1 MKTLF
6 KYVSKEF
13 ILPFFIGLVGF
24 IIFASVE
31 LLYQL
36 SDIIVQNHVSF
47 WSLLVLIYYNLPQFV
62 VMGIPVGVL
71 LAIFWE
77 ISNFSSR
84 RELMAFQVHGI
95 NLKKFVIP
103 FLAIGVVLSLGTYL
117 IQDFV
122 VPNYNQKA
130 SDYLANA
137 VWHTGLPHI
146 RTNTLFKA
154 GDSYFYVEKYDP
166 NTEKFNGVLIYKI
179 SGKDFTVTYAK
190 NAYLQK
196 GNWFLKDGRIY
207 TLKNGIMTFDMS
219 FNTMKLKI
227 TQDIV
232 KFIRSQKTASS
243 MSSRELR
250 NRIKLFKKLGL
261 DPRVYIVELN
271 SRFANSI
278 APLIIAFLGVPFS
291 LFFGMKSKSWGVIV
305 TFVLVVLYQGSGAW
319 LSAMGK
325 SGMYPA
331 AMSAWT
337 PDILFALLGSAFFLL
352 LDSKF
357 MFKIKEV
364 LVKIMPIFIVI
375 FIVGVSFKGFSAQF
389 TINAS
394 SLQIISST
402 KVVYSGNVK
411 VVGGGYTIESSTLKI
426 LFDAYGHAKWAI
438 FEGNVVFI
446 EGKKKITA
454 SKLRVE
460 LQGYEA
466 LLSDI
471 HGVEK
476 VKNAKGV
483 KKNVYFYGKHS
494 TYDTQTGTSVI
505 TPGYIT
511 TCDFSPPH
519 YKIEASKIYF
529 VPGDHMVAYNVVMYI
544 FGLPVLYLPEYY
556 YSLAGGEQ
564 PMKVTVNHS
573 ASKGWYTAVK
583 FNFSPLENFNASV
596 FFSSYQKGPS
606 SQNFSLNAKLKNI
619 PFSLSYTKTEDGGKV
634 SSESLNLSTS
644 GKFLGYS
651 SAFSYSENILS
662 ESRNSAFSLSGP
674 FSKGTLAMKLLQSV
688 ANGVQNYEL
697 PFSVKGFKANFGKIK
712 TGLELDGK
720 GIFALPSKRFS
731 LSTSAQ
737 GNFSMPCSFL
747 TLKSIGG
754 NYKGGLSFASNSP
767 LSYSA
772 FVDAGYAFKSFG
784 FDFVGAKLNFSYS
797 AKTGFEKNSNN
808 AELSSRFAGILKTSL
823 SDNIF
828 GLKVS
833 AAHTL
838 VGVTGKNVALFDT
851 HSFENKI
858 DFSLAYDFPII
869 PLNANAKFSYDF
881 NNFSNPWS
889 NIALTTS
896 SQFNLLGVS
905 NILKTTTVLY
915 HTLKPVNTKYVWTSK
930 WRGIS
935 YNANTLYDYSSKKF
949 SDISNK
955 LTASLGTFLFLS
967 NFKISSN
974 FVLSSEN
981 FSLSNLN
988 FKASGNIPAFGMGVS
1003 SNGAFSSGKFQS
1015 LNLNFSKSLRC
1026 LGLKGSISISPSENF
1041 KISSMSL
1048 TLYITAFPEKYISV
1062 DPIKGSFG
1070 FSFF

>member
-36 SDIIVQNHVSF
+36 SDIIVRNHVSF

-103 FLAIGVVLSLGTYL
+103 FLVIGVVLSFGAYF

-130 SDYLANA
+130 TDYITNA
-137 VWHTGLPHI
+137 VWHTSLPSV

-154 GDSYFYVEKYDP
+154 GDSYFYVERYDP
-166 NTEKFNGVLIYKI
+166 NTEKFDGVLIYKI
-179 SGKDFTVTYAK
+179 TGNDFTVTYAK

-196 GNWFLKDGRIY
+196 GNWFLKNGRIY
-207 TLKNGIMTFDMS
+207 TLKDGVMTFDMS
-219 FNTMKLKI
+219 FKTMKLKI

-250 NRIKLFKKLGL
+250 ERIKLFKKLGL
-261 DPRVYIVELN
+261 DPRVYVVELN

-337 PDILFALLGSAFFLL
+337 PDVLFALLGTVFFLL

-357 MFKIKEV
+357 MFKIKEM
-364 LVKIMPIFIVI
+364 LVKIMPVFVVI
-375 FIVGVSFKGFSAQF
+375 FIVGFSFKGFGTQF
-389 TINAS
+389 TVSAS
-394 SLQIISST
+394 SLRIVSST
-402 KVVYSGNVK
+402 EVVYSGNVK
-411 VVGGGYTIESSTLKI
+411 VEGDDYTIESSTLKV
-426 LFDAYGHAKWAI
+426 LFDAYGRAKWAI

-446 EGKKKITA
+446 EGEKRITA
-454 SKLRVE
+454 SKLKVE

-466 LLSDI
+466 LLSDVR
-471 HGVEK
+471 GVEK

-483 KKNVYFYGKHS
+483 KENVYFYGKRS
-494 TYDTQTGTSVI
+494 VYDTKSGTSVI

-529 VPGDHMVAYNVVMYI
+529 VPGDHMVAYNVVMYL
-544 FGLPVLYLPEYY
+544 FGLPILYLPQYY
-556 YSLAGGEQ
+556 YSLAGGKQ
-564 PMKVTVNHS
+564 PMEVTVNHS
-573 ASKGWYTAVK
+573 ASNGWYTAVK
-583 FNFSPLENFNASV
+583 FNFSPLENLNASV
-596 FFSSYQKGPS
+596 FFSSYQKGAS
-606 SQNFSLNAKLKNI
+606 SQNFNLSAKMGDMPL
-619 PFSLSYTKTEDGGKV
+619 SLSYSKSEDNGEV
-634 SSESLNLSTS
+634 SSENLNLSTS
-644 GKFLGYS
+644 GEFLGYS
-651 SAFSYSENILS
+651 TAFSYSEDVLS
-662 ESRNSAFSLSGP
+662 KSRNSALSLSGP
-674 FSKGTLAMKLLQSV
+674 VSKGKLVMKLLQNV

-697 PFSVKGFKANFGKIK
+697 PYSVKGFKLRMGNFES
-712 TGLELDGK
+712 GLAVNGK
-720 GIFALPSKRFS
+720 GNFSLPSKQFS
-731 LSTSAQ
+731 FSTSAE
-737 GNFSMPCSFL
+737 GNFSMPFSFL

-754 NYKGGLSFASNSP
+754 EYKGGLSVSSNSP
-767 LSYSA
+767 FSYST
-772 FVDAGYAFKSFG
+772 FVDASYAFKSFG
-784 FDFVGAKLNFSYS
+784 FDFLGANLNFSYS
-797 AKTGFEKNSNN
+797 AKTGFEKNSANV
-808 AELSSRFAGILKTSL
+808 ELSSRFAGILKSSF
-823 SDNIF
+823 SDDIL
-828 GLKVS
+828 GLKIS
-833 AAHTL
+833 AVHTL
-838 VGVTGKNVALFDT
+838 IGVGGKNVSIFDT
-851 HSFENKI
+851 HSFENKV
-858 DFSLAYDFPII
+858 DFSLTYGFPVI

-896 SQFNLLGVS
+896 SKFGILGVS
-905 NILKTTTVLY
+905 NVLKTTTVLY
-915 HTLKPVNTKYVWTSK
+915 PTLKPINTKYTLDSK
-930 WRGIS
+930 WKGIS
-935 YNANTLYDYSSKKF
+935 YSVNTLYDYSSNDF
-949 SDISNK
+949 SDISNEF
-955 LTASLGTFLFLS
+955 TASLGTFLFLS
-967 NFKISSN
+967 NFKFSSN
-974 FVLSSEN
+974 FVLSSKN
-981 FSLSNLN
+981 LSLRDFD
-988 FKASGNIPAFGMGVS
+988 FKASANVPKVGLGLS
-1003 SNGAFSSGKFQS
+1003 SEGTFKEGKFQS

-1026 LGLKGSISISPSENF
+1026 LGLKGSVSISPNF
-1041 KISSMSL
+1041 KISDMSV
-1048 TLYITAFPEKYISV
+1048 TLYITAFPEKYVSV